1 MMINVSERG
10 LLFGCLDQIV
20 SETLPTLS
28 KLKEAGKIRFTE
40 ITSLPLGIFNYVL
53 DRVPPGTV
61 DVTLSYCHYSINDST
76 LEGCWRNKCIS
87 TFNGLLTEAGPPEWH
102 PASVEIKN
110 ACQAAAAHSKAKGKN
125 MSKLALQYSLSNKAI
140 STTLVGMSSVKWK
153 LSFLFSI

>member
-61 DVTLSYCHYSINDST
+61 DVILSYCHYSINDST
-76 LEGCWRNKCIS
+76 LEG
-87 TFNGLLTEAGPPEWH
+87 LLPYLNCKGVGVIN
-102 PASVEIKN
+102 ASPLSMGFFQRLALLSGIQHLLKSRCHN

-140 STTLVGMSSVKWK
+140 STTL
-153 LSFLFSI
+153 